1 MCGVWLP
8 AHRCRRGH
16 NPPSGMKGRTMSNFI
31 SRFFHLDSSERPPGE
46 IDRGYVSEYTHFIDQ
61 FLVDHPEA
69 VVDQHDG
76 RLLYWDKKVDLAD
89 LQKAEQDHVEAD
101 GYGFYSSAWHTTKH

>member
-1 MCGVWLP
+1 
-8 AHRCRRGH
+8 
-16 NPPSGMKGRTMSNFI
+16 MSNFI
-31 SRFFHLDSSERPPGE
+31 SRLFHSDSAEHSAGE

-69 VVDQHDG
+69 LVDQHDG

-89 LQKAEQDHVEAD
+89 QEKAELDHVEDD
-101 GYGFYSSAWHTTKH
+101 GYGFHASAWRAMKH

>member
-1 MCGVWLP
+1 
-8 AHRCRRGH
+8 
-16 NPPSGMKGRTMSNFI
+16 MSTFI
-31 SRFFHLDSSERPPGE
+31 SRLFNLDSAEPPAGE

-69 VVDQHDG
+69 LVDQHDG

-89 LQKAEQDHVEAD
+89 LEKAEQDRAEAD
-101 GYGFYSSAWHTTKH
+101 GYGFYKSAWRAIKH

>member
-1 MCGVWLP
+1 
-8 AHRCRRGH
+8 
-16 NPPSGMKGRTMSNFI
+16 MSNFI
-31 SRFFHLDSSERPPGE
+31 SRLLNPGSTEHPAGE

-69 VVDQHDG
+69 LVDQHDG

-89 LQKAEQDHVEAD
+89 QQKAEQDSVEAD
-101 GYGFYSSAWHTTKH
+101 GYGFYSSAWRVVKH